1 MANNIDAILNSIT
14 ANNDNPQ
21 EIPQLILDVK
31 SRGYNDFPIDKG
43 EIWLTYDSQKYYL
56 NIGKRTASKFFD
68 ENDYIEVPLTGLS
81 EMSSDFG
88 DIEAKIT
95 QALDD
100 LDSLNDITDELK
112 AKVKEIQTAISNDKI
127 IIESGIDKGIKVDN
141 KDGKVSFGIALAENS
156 GLKFKNNGRLTI
168 DSDEIE
174 VDIPNEDTQKLSEAL
189 ELDNDWLER
198 NNDGITLVQ
207 KAKDAI
213 NNIDELSKKAS
224 NLQEKLEFD
233 APLNVRSNIVS
244 LDQKYVDSFLNS
256 VVLDENSYIF
266 QNLSG
271 KEITRVNFPSAAQI
285 KTTGGLTL
293 QYNLNELWKESEKTN
308 SNVKSNKND
317 IIELQSQINTKVDT
331 TEFNK
336 FKNEIA
342 SDSNINLRLDG
353 TTLFINHGEAQAS
366 VNLSSLIVRNLLN
379 GTLGPDN
386 TLILNF
392 GNGEQIIIPLGSII
406 TSVDQ
411 KADNALSG
419 VSSLASQLNTYIP
432 KVDNNSDKII
442 ELQNT
447 RVTKE
452 ELKNYTDK
460 MLTGITSTDG
470 SIFVNDNDK
479 DDVKIKVQI
488 ASSRG
493 ENLLSCER
501 DGLFVPKCDIQ
512 NEEILVTDDK
522 GNVTKQTLAATLN
535 DIYSKLRTIQSDIE
549 TLKNSA
555 NNYHFDDDQ
564 FSVEPGLNNK
574 IDVSIRTDK
583 YSIQTSREKG
593 LYVDIVDANIDY
605 QG

>member
-1 MANNIDAILNSIT
+1 MANNIDEILNSI
-14 ANNDNPQ
+14 ANNDKPQ

-31 SRGYNDFPIDKG
+31 PRNYYDFPIDKG
-43 EIWLTYDSQKYYL
+43 EIWLTYDGQKYYL
-56 NIGKRTASKFFD
+56 NIGKNTTGKLFGKD
-68 ENDYIEVPLTGLS
+68 DYIEVPLTGLS

-100 LDSLNDITDELK
+100 LDSLNDITDDLK
-112 AKVKEIQTAISNDKI
+112 AKIREIQTAINNDKI

-168 DSDEIE
+168 DADEIE

-213 NNIDELSKKAS
+213 NNIDDLSKKAS
-224 NLQEKLEFD
+224 NLQEKLIFD

-244 LDQKYVDSFLNS
+244 LDQRYVDSCLNS
-256 VVLDENSYIF
+256 VTLDENSYIF

-285 KTTGGLTL
+285 KTTDGPTL
-293 QYNLNELWKESEKTN
+293 QYKLNELWEKSEKTN

-406 TSVDQ
+406 TSVEQ